1 MSRSTP
7 GQAAAPAGPTGARRG
22 RASLVALLGANAISM
37 VGNVLT
43 LTAIPW
49 FVLETTGSAARTGV
63 TAFFAVVPAVLAA
76 FFGGTVVDR
85 VGFKRV
91 SIVADLA
98 SGLTVALV
106 PLLYHTVGLAFWQ
119 LLVLVFL
126 GALLDAPGGT
136 GRRALLPDLA
146 AAAGTRLE
154 RANGAAQSIERGAAM
169 VGAPLAG
176 VLILLLGASNVLWV
190 DAATFAIS
198 AGLVAAMVPS
208 SRPRAGPSPRRGYV
222 GELREGLRYLG
233 RDRLMRTIVIVVM
246 LTNFLDGPLSPVIL
260 PVYANRVLGSPVS
273 LGLLVGAFGAA
284 ALLGAVAYGMVG
296 HRLPRRAT
304 FIAAFIAAGLPF
316 WALATLPP
324 LPVALAAMAAVG
336 LAAGPINPLLATVAQ
351 ERVPPAL
358 RGRVF
363 GIVTAGA
370 FAALPLGVLL
380 AGYLVE
386 WLGLRSTILVVAGGY
401 LLVTVSLLVNPAIR
415 QLRTADRA

>member
-1 MSRSTP
+1 MSRSAP
-7 GQAAAPAGPTGARRG
+7 GQKTTVAGPTGARRG

-37 VGNVLT
+37 TGNVLT

-49 FVLETTGSAARTGV
+49 FVLETTDSAARTGI
-63 TAFFAVVPAVLAA
+63 TAFFATVPAVLAA

-119 LLVLVFL
+119 LLVLVLL
-126 GALLDAPGGT
+126 GGLLDIPGGT

-169 VGAPLAG
+169 LGAPLAG

-198 AGLVAAMVPS
+198 AGLVAVMVPS
-208 SRPRAGPSPRRGYV
+208 PPSTDPPPRRGYV
-222 GELREGLRYLG
+222 GELREGLRYLR
-233 RDRLMRTIVIVVM
+233 RDRLMRTIVLIVMV
-246 LTNFLDGPLSPVIL
+246 TNFLDGPLSPVIL
-260 PVYANRVLGSPVS
+260 PVYAKRVLGSPVS

-284 ALLGAVAYGMVG
+284 ALLGAVAFGMVG

-324 LPVALAAMAAVG
+324 LPIALAAMAAVG
-336 LAAGPINPLLATVAQ
+336 LAAGPINPLLATIAQ
-351 ERVPPAL
+351 ERVPTNL

-363 GIVTAGA
+363 GIISAGA

-386 WLGLRSTILVVAGGY
+386 WLGIRVTILGVAAGY
-401 LLVTVSLLVNPAIR
+401 LLVTLSLLVNPAIR
-415 QLRTADRA
+415 EMRTAVHA